1 MRSILEASHASE
13 YAFVLYQN
21 VALEVFVKGVIFT
34 ITHKLTG
41 NIINALAKVA
51 IFNF

>member
-1 MRSILEASHASE
+1 MRSILDALHASG
-13 YAFVLYQN
+13 YAFVFYQN

-41 NIINALAKVA
+41 NIINVLASVA